1 MPPKVKITGE
11 DILTAA
17 LDLVREEGEAA
28 LNARALAKR
37 LDCSTQPIFCHYS
50 SMEALR
56 EAVLSAG
63 YGLYH
68 RSLQAAMKS
77 DKYPAY
83 KASGMH
89 YVSFAVREPQLFCW
103 LFMRERS
110 MGEQQAGFSSLDE
123 EVLVVLMQMLG
134 TTREEAERFH
144 FTMWMWVHGV
154 ATSVAT
160 GFLAFDEEMISACL
174 SNVYFGL
181 REQLKKEKENE

>member
-1 MPPKVKITGE
+1 MPPNVKITGE

-56 EAVLSAG
+56 GAVLHAA
-63 YGLYH
+63 YTYYH
-68 RSLQAAMKS
+68 HALQTEMAKGR
-77 DKYPAY
+77 YPAY

-89 YVSFAVREPQLFCW
+89 YISFAVHEPHLFRW

-110 MGEQQAGFSSLDE
+110 EVERRGVFSVLDE
-123 EVLVVLMQMLG
+123 EVLAVLMQILG
-134 TTREEAERFH
+134 ATREEAERFH

-154 ATSVAT
+154 AASVAT
-160 GFLAFDEEMISACL
+160 GFCAFDEEGISACL
-174 SNVYFGL
+174 SDVYFGL
-181 REQLKKEKENE
+181 RGRFEKEKKHE